1 MAANTSAPSTT
12 SIAQL
17 ITEFHKTT
25 GDVPPLLIGATTTL
39 VDNFIYLFGGRL
51 QSSRQIS
58 NRLYVLNL
66 NSKVW
71 ESIIPHNQA
80 PPPRYFHSANYDGV
94 HHILFYGGMGLRRD
108 DGMEALSPLNDLIFL
123 NLDTMSWEY
132 PELSKDDQPSHRY
145 AHITTFVKDKLII
158 MGGQDV
164 DNEYLN
170 DIHLYD
176 FKAKQWCTPP
186 LSTEEY
192 QYGTYRSA
200 AFAVTPV
207 QLTPQ
212 FVPTIDLP
220 TNSFDGTTD
229 IVEDNNIVIHA
240 YTNFSTTDVTR
251 QLHSWKI
258 NSRNEIVEMQDQ
270 SESIVTGT
278 ALPPPLRFPTAFMCG
293 QQFILAGPHVS
304 SANQQ
309 FQIWAL
315 DMTSFVWTK
324 IEAGQVLS
332 EGSWL
337 RGLLNEKS
345 NRFVVFGHPFRSMQD
360 DYKDRVQCFEHLA
373 CVNMEIFG
381 IYKPPQPTY
390 NAFGQQLGL
399 SLLKDPALSDLKL
412 VTTDGKCAYVNS
424 AILAQRWPS
433 IRQVLRP
440 ITSPQLIKSNASVNE
455 VELLDFEK
463 RELSFPDTNVVLIAF
478 LQFIYTDNLVTAQQ
492 HQPHILA
499 RLLFIGDLFDIPRL
513 KELSTHSLHQML
525 NIQTAS
531 MIYESAILSNAIALQ
546 IRALRV
552 LLNAKRMVQRQK
564 QMETLGER
572 PFSPSHNTF
581 STLSSRAG
589 QPHQSSLLQKYEQ
602 QQPETAGGF
611 PSFSA
616 RNASSAPT
624 TPHNLTYG
632 SLNSTAKH
640 VRTPSQRSMSTDSQ
654 QLSSGKTIKLPS
666 FRVRQTSSSDTEHS
680 PLSSATSSPKLT
692 PTSSTTHVKPS
703 SISST
708 GRSHTSFWRSNS
720 SSNTTSTPTH
730 NTKKKAALPSV
741 NETKPS
747 KSESTSVKVSAFSFL
762 NNHN

>member
-71 ESIIPHNQA
+71 ESIIPHSKA
-80 PPPRYFHSANYDGV
+80 PPPRYFHSANYDGE
-94 HHILFYGGMGLRRD
+94 HHILFYGGMGLHRD
-108 DGMEALSPLNDLIFL
+108 DQIEALSPLNDLIFL

-132 PELSKDDQPSHRY
+132 PELSQDQPSHRY
-145 AHITTFVKDKLII
+145 AHISTFVKEKLII
-158 MGGQDV
+158 MGGQDL

-170 DIHLYD
+170 DIHIYD
-176 FKAKQWCTPP
+176 FKAKLWCASP
-186 LSTEEY
+186 LSTEQY

-220 TNSFDGTTD
+220 TNGFDGTSD
-229 IVEDNNIVIHA
+229 KVEEDNITIHA

-258 NSRNEIVEMQDQ
+258 NRRNEMIEMQDQ
-270 SESIVTGT
+270 SDSIMTGT
-278 ALPPPLRFPTAFMCG
+278 TLPPPLRFPTAFMCG

-337 RGLLNEKS
+337 RGLLSEKS
-345 NRFVVFGHPFRSMQD
+345 NRFLVFGHPFRSMQD
-360 DYKDRVQCFEHLA
+360 DYKDRVQSYEHLA

-381 IYKPPQPTY
+381 IYRPPKPTY
-390 NAFGQQLGL
+390 NSFGQQLGL

-412 VTTDGKCAYVNS
+412 VTTDGKHAFVNS

-440 ITSPQLIKSNASVNE
+440 ITSPQTIKSNASVNG

-581 STLSSRAG
+581 ANLSPKGEPQQSRF
-589 QPHQSSLLQKYEQ
+589 LQKYEQ
-602 QQPETAGGF
+602 QPDAAGGF
-611 PSFSA
+611 PPFSVRSA
-616 RNASSAPT
+616 NSAPN
-624 TPHNLTYG
+624 TPHLTYG
-632 SLNSTAKH
+632 SVNTTHHS
-640 VRTPSQRSMSTDSQ
+640 RSPSQRSMSTDSQ
-654 QLSSGKTIKLPS
+654 LLSSGKTIKLPS
-666 FRVRQTSSSDTEHS
+666 FRVRQTSSSDTEPS

-692 PTSSTTHVKPS
+692 PTSSTTHVKPT

-708 GRSHTSFWRSNS
+708 GRSHSSFWRSNS
-720 SSNTTSTPTH
+720 SSNNASTPT
-730 NTKKKAALPSV
+730 NTKKKTLPSV
-741 NETKPS
+741 IETKPS
-747 KSESTSVKVSAFSFL
+747 KSESSTVKLSSFSFL